1 MAKIFIVLALGFVVG
16 FRGILTEKGL
26 KINAKL
32 QTVWLM
38 LLIFCMGVSI
48 GRNGDIIQALP
59 SLGGK
64 ALLYAVLAVIGSIVV
79 VYLLTKVFLRKG
91 ANE

>member
-16 FRGILTEKGL
+16 FCGILKEKGL

-32 QTVWLM
+32 QT
-38 LLIFCMGVSI
+38 
-48 GRNGDIIQALP
+48 DIIQALP

-64 ALLYAVLAVIGSIVV
+64 ALLYAVLAVIGSIVA

-91 ANE
+91 AKE

>member
-16 FRGILTEKGL
+16 FCGILKEKGL

-48 GRNGDIIQALP
+48 GR
-59 SLGGK
+59 
-64 ALLYAVLAVIGSIVV
+64 
-79 VYLLTKVFLRKG
+79 
-91 ANE
+91 

>member
-16 FRGILTEKGL
+16 FCGILKEKGL

-38 LLIFCMGVSI
+38 PHILY
-48 GRNGDIIQALP
+48 GRQH
-59 SLGGK
+59 
-64 ALLYAVLAVIGSIVV
+64 
-79 VYLLTKVFLRKG
+79 RQ
-91 ANE
+91 EW